1 MSEYLTDLNIADYKI
16 LQDTDD
22 YAFSQ
27 DSVFLANLAQITA
40 NDRILDLGCGS
51 GILATLA
58 LIKKNAAYALGI
70 ELQPRVADMAIRSA
84 KLNGLDNKLD
94 IICGDVKNIRALVKA
109 ESFDKV
115 LCNPP
120 YFTNGLLRQTNDAE
134 GNSSNT
140 YKADDDNINEPSK
153 SCDKQDRRAFA
164 RCESSA
170 TLADFVQAAA
180 FGLRFGGDCYFIVK
194 VDRMAELIYCL
205 KSCSLEPKRLTLI
218 YPKLSKGIDTVI
230 VCARK
235 GAKVGLVTDTF
246 IVADEQGNYT
256 LRAKELYR

>member
-1 MSEYLTDLNIADYKI
+1 MNIADYKI

-27 DSVFLANLAQITA
+27 DSVFLANLAQITQ

-70 ELQPRVADMAIRSA
+70 ELQPRVADMAVRSA
-84 KLNGLDNKLD
+84 KLNGLDNKFD
-94 IICGDVKNIRALVKA
+94 IICGDVTDIRTLIKA
-109 ESFDKV
+109 ESFDMV

-120 YFTNGLLRQTNDAE
+120 YFTNGQLRHTDSADVNIA
-134 GNSSNT
+134 NSSN
-140 YKADDDNINEPSK
+140 ADDYIKNELQISN
-153 SCDKQDRRAFA
+153 SCDKQDRRASA

-170 TLADFVQAAA
+170 ALDDFVRAAA

-194 VDRMAELIYCL
+194 ADRMAELIYHL

-256 LRAKELYR
+256 PRAKELYR